1 MSQVFNRLKFKNR
14 AKKPNEPENK
24 PDDKEIVDRMNE
36 SIRLHDAGIAFGLP
50 EDFQQD
56 YINRQKEILKSE
68 CPSLENKRRWPRL
81 QSVDKTLIFFYV
93 LLLSLIYFF

>member
-14 AKKPNEPENK
+14 AKKPDNSDK
-24 PDDKEIVDRMNE
+24 SDGKEIVERMNE

-56 YINRQKEILKSE
+56 YVKRQKEILKSD
-68 CPSLENKRRWPRL
+68 CPSLENKRRWRL

-93 LLLSLIYFF
+93 LLITLIYFF